1 MNSTLDHYFEALS
14 RLKARGAKINNDA
27 VALEAGRKKGSI
39 KKGRPQFA
47 KLISEIESAANASS
61 NDFKSDL
68 GERLEEAKKHRKD
81 LQTQLDAA
89 LLRELSLLREV
100 FQLKKELVSL
110 RGGNVIPI
118 RDR

>member
-1 MNSTLDHYFEALS
+1 MSTTLDHYFEALG
-14 RLKARGAKINNDA
+14 RLKARGAKINNDT

-39 KKGRPQFA
+39 KKGRTQFA
-47 KLISEIESAANASS
+47 KLISEIAAANASS
-61 NDFKSDL
+61 NGYEDDL
-68 GERLEEAKKHRKD
+68 KERLEVAKKHGKE
-81 LQTQLDAA
+81 LQAQLDAA